1 MTEQEK
7 QKLEQVMRQTV
18 ADNMYMQFMGIEL
31 LVLEE
36 GYAKGRM
43 KFNRSICNPYEMI
56 HGGALY
62 SFADTVAGTAACMAG
77 RYVTT
82 VSGTMN
88 FLAIAEN
95 TEYVYCEAKA
105 LRKGSHL
112 TVFEARITN
121 DDEKL
126 IDSGEFT
133 FYMLDKNIL

>member
-7 QKLEQVMRQTV
+7 QKLEQIMRQTI
-18 ADNMYMQFMGIEL
+18 ADNMYMQFLGIEL

-43 KFNRSICNPYEMI
+43 KYNKNICNPYDMV
-56 HGGALY
+56 HGGGLY
-62 SFADTVAGTAACMAG
+62 SFADTIAGTAACMAG

-88 FLAIAEN
+88 FLIPAEN
-95 TEYVYCEAKA
+95 TEYVYCEARA
-105 LRKGSHL
+105 LRQGNHMA
-112 TVFEARITN
+112 VFEVRITN
-121 DDEKL
+121 DEDTL

-133 FYMLDKNIL
+133 FYMMDKLVL

>member
-7 QKLEQVMRQTV
+7 QKLEQIMRQTV
-18 ADNMYMQFMGIEL
+18 SNNMYMQFLGIEL
-31 LVLEE
+31 LALEE

-56 HGGALY
+56 HGGSLY

-88 FLAIAEN
+88 FLLPANN

-105 LRKGSHL
+105 LRQGNHMA
-112 TVFEARITN
+112 VFAVRIT
-121 DDEKL
+121 DDNETL

-133 FYMLDKNIL
+133 FYKMDKLLL